1 MKTYTVEAVRDG
13 KWWILRTV
21 EAPGAVSQVRKLSQ
35 AEEYIREAFSYTT
48 GEPDDTFTVQVV
60 PQFPDRVAAEIA
72 GAKSAL
78 ADLDRRQRAAAV
90 LSRAAARDL
99 LAEGLTG
106 AEVAKVLRV
115 SPQRVSQLVRDS
127 RELSDDEVSELIQ
140 QYT

>member
-1 MKTYTVEAVRDG
+1 MNTYTVEAVRDG
-13 KWWILRTV
+13 KWWLLRTV
-21 EAPGAVSQVRKLSQ
+21 EAPGAVSQVRTLSQ
-35 AEEYIREAFSYTT
+35 ADEYIREAISYVT
-48 GEPDDTFTVQVV
+48 GEPEDTFEVRVV
-60 PQFPDRVAAEIA
+60 PQFPERVAAEIA

-127 RELSDDEVSELIQ
+127 RELSDDEVDELIQ
-140 QYT
+140 QYA

>member
-35 AEEYIREAFSYTT
+35 AEEYIREAISYTT
-48 GEPDDTFTVQVV
+48 GEPDDTLTVQVV